1 MAQPNLQAGHHT
13 SLAPMVRLSTLPL
26 RLLSLE
32 RGATWVYTEELPA
45 AKLARSGFRLTGFRL
60 IPSLVHI
67 NPHLNDP

>member
-45 AKLARSGFRLTGFRL
+45 AKLARSGFRL

-67 NPHLNDP
+67 TPPSY